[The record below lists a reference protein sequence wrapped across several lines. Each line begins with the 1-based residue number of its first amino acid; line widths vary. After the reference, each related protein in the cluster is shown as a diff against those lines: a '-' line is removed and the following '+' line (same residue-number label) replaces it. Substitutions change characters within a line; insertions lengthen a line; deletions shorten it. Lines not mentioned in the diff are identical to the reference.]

1 MFRAAAG
8 VTVPGTRCR
17 NDGGAIIRP
26 HICNATGR
34 GKGMEPPRS
43 PSLFANPYFRL
54 LFGGSSVSAG
64 LALTTLALLCLTR
77 PSLRAIRLQS
87 APA

>member
-1 MFRAAAG
+1 
-8 VTVPGTRCR
+8 
-17 NDGGAIIRP
+17 
-26 HICNATGR
+26 
-34 GKGMEPPRS
+34 MEPPRS

-54 LFGGSSVSAG
+54 LFGGSSVPAG